1 MGHCTALNNHRSQK
15 INLLMK
21 YLNSL
26 ETFCTNAS
34 VYPRVFLCCQQ
45 KPRVFI
51 MQFASSLKHNSIG
64 WIWAKPA
71 KHLETI
77 LSALSTVQ
85 SSTPSVRV
93 QLRVSTHRIPGSFW
107 DIEIW
112 SDAFISGFRS
122 IYIAALPK
130 RIAPKSSLQAL
141 RGLERDVVIQRI
153 KEETSLYTERVCYVP
168 SPAFGENAHSRMK
181 FACYVIFYLPNS
193 NLTVKMKSQR
203 TSTVLCSASG
213 EWTQNEEKEDWIWPL
228 HWLMHLGDFVTVQCE
243 DPHSFCL
250 ASIYMNTI
258 FPLVVPRFLWD
269 LAICPLEHYI
279 LKNVGIG
286 SSILSK
292 IQETK

>member
-1 MGHCTALNNHRSQK
+1 MPAF
-15 INLLMK
+15 IP
-21 YLNSL
+21 
-26 ETFCTNAS
+26 EW
-34 VYPRVFLCCQQ
+34 FLCCQQ
-45 KPRVFI
+45 KPGVFI

-85 SSTPSVRV
+85 SSTPGVRV
-93 QLRVSTHRIPGSFW
+93 QLRVSTRRKPGSFW

-168 SPAFGENAHSRMK
+168 SPAFGENGWSLLVMWYFICQIPISQWKWKARGLLQ
-181 FACYVIFYLPNS
+181 CYVLHLGMNTEWGKRGL
-193 NLTVKMKSQR
+193 NLATTLTDASGGFCD
-203 TSTVLCSASG
+203 STV
-213 EWTQNEEKEDWIWPL
+213 W
-228 HWLMHLGDFVTVQCE
+228 
-243 DPHSFCL
+243 
-250 ASIYMNTI
+250 
-258 FPLVVPRFLWD
+258 
-269 LAICPLEHYI
+269 
-279 LKNVGIG
+279 G
-286 SSILSK
+286 SSLLLPCIYLHEYHFSTGGPQISVGSCHLSTGTLHF
-292 IQETK
+292 EEP